1 MNEPQRPNDQDEAPL
16 KPGMEWTPKVEVNF
30 DRLSDIEWS
39 GGYCEDVVYDALA
52 YYKPYTINSNK
63 WGIYYVIPNIEKDL
77 TKLVSTL
84 NNSNVD
90 EHDIVSTVL
99 IYPSLVTIHEICHH
113 SLENVRKIKGMGNIY
128 ERDDEGLCEYT
139 AFKLIEDSEIT
150 YPLLTSI
157 LAMYKPLTPMLIFTS
172 ILAMHPPPLEVID
185 LHHHGDHIHVTTR
198 FGSYTI
204 RVPEIWMQEGLWQ
217 DLIQIPERIFY
228 RSLADLRKLD
238 VGKDL
243 NIGRTLAILYRWW
256 GRGRDKLYRPKV
268 SNKYDVNFL
277 RNYWLQLRGD
287 LVPYMDHALSNKPVK
302 ESLWTRFNVD
312 HNQVTIR
319 ANCYERQHS

>member
-1 MNEPQRPNDQDEAPL
+1 M
-16 KPGMEWTPKVEVNF
+16 
-30 DRLSDIEWS
+30 
-39 GGYCEDVVYDALA
+39 
-52 YYKPYTINSNK
+52 
-63 WGIYYVIPNIEKDL
+63 
-77 TKLVSTL
+77 
-84 NNSNVD
+84 D
-90 EHDIVSTVL
+90 EHYIVSTVL
-99 IYPSLVTIHEICHH
+99 IYPSLVTMHEICHH

-157 LAMYKPLTPMLIFTS
+157 LAMYPL
-172 ILAMHPPPLEVID
+172 PLEVMD

-204 RVPEIWMQEGLWQ
+204 RVPEIWMQEGLWH
-217 DLIQIPERIFY
+217 DLIQILERIFY

-243 NIGRTLAILYRWW
+243 NIGRALAILYRWW
-256 GRGRDKLYRPKV
+256 GRGRDGLYRPKV
-268 SNKYDVNFL
+268 SSKYDVNFL

-312 HNQVTIR
+312 YNQVTIR
-319 ANCYERQHS
+319 ANC